1 MIWLDEAD
9 SSRSLVVIRD
19 VPPFDSLPSPG
30 CFPKKRETGFH
41 AGIVEETADRNTTPH
56 LGPAIL
62 VNQFLDD
69 GFKGNSVQRIVGMRK
84 THDSTATG
92 MELMAEVRR
101 LISYSFPNT
110 FSIPFAR

>member
-1 MIWLDEAD
+1 
-9 SSRSLVVIRD
+9 
-19 VPPFDSLPSPG
+19 
-30 CFPKKRETGFH
+30 
-41 AGIVEETADRNTTPH
+41 
-56 LGPAIL
+56 L